1 MDEQELDLLYELL
14 HKFKTK
20 EISCKCSHVPKCRYK
35 GAEGD
40 CHILS
45 IMEDAWIRREEKKN
59 GKRQVASNQ

>member
-40 CHILS
+40 GHILS
-45 IMEDAWIRREEKKN
+45 IMEDAWIRREDK
-59 GKRQVASNQ
+59 